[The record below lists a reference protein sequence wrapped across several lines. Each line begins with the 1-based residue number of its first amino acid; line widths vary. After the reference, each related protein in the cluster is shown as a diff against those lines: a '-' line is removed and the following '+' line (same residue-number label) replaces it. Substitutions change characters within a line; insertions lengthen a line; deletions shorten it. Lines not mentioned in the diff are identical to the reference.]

1 MDRLEAM
8 SVLLAIVEAG
18 SLSGASRKLGAPLPT
33 ISRKLTELEA
43 HLNTRLLVRSTR
55 RLSLTDAGMA
65 YVAAAKRILD
75 DVSEAERAAAGEY
88 SAPRGELVIAAPL
101 LFGRLH
107 VLPIVTDFLARFAEI
122 DIRLILSD
130 RNARLIDDHID
141 MAVRIGAL
149 PDSAMIATRVGEMR
163 RVVCGSPCYF
173 AAHGTP
179 RAPSDV
185 SALACVTFGMFDPD
199 DTWNFPVPGRDAQ
212 RAIPIRARL
221 HVNAADAAI
230 DAAIA
235 GIGVTRVLAYQA
247 ARAVSQR
254 QLEIVLAD
262 FEPAPLPVSL
272 IHTAQSLMP
281 LKLRAFL
288 DFLAPRLRTQL
299 QSLAAGI

>member
-8 SVLLAIVEAG
+8 SVLLAVVEAG

-33 ISRKLTELEA
+33 ISRKLSELEA

-55 RLSLTDAGMA
+55 RLSLTDAGSA
-65 YVAAAKRILD
+65 YVAAAKRILE

-107 VLPIVTDFLARFAEI
+107 VLPVVADFLARFAEI
-122 DIRLILSD
+122 DIRLMLSD

-141 MAVRIGAL
+141 LAVRIGAL
-149 PDSAMIATRVGEMR
+149 PDSSMMATRVGEMR
-163 RVVCGSPCYF
+163 RVVCGSPRYF

-179 RAPSDV
+179 REPSDL
-185 SALACVTFGMFDPD
+185 SALACVSFGVLDPD
-199 DTWNFPVPGRDAQ
+199 DAWNFPVPGQDAQ
-212 RAIPIRARL
+212 RAIPIRSRL

-235 GIGVTRVLAYQA
+235 GIGVTRVLAYQT
-247 ARAVSQR
+247 ARAVSQK
-254 QLEIVLAD
+254 QLEVVLAD

-281 LKLRAFL
+281 LKLHAFL
-288 DFLAPRLRTQL
+288 DFFAPRLRAQL
-299 QSLAAGI
+299 QSLSAEI

>member
-8 SVLLAIVEAG
+8 SVLLAVVEAG

-33 ISRKLTELEA
+33 ISRKLSELEA
-43 HLNTRLLVRSTR
+43 HLNARLLMRSTR
-55 RLSLTDAGMA
+55 RLSLTDAGTA
-65 YVAAAKRILD
+65 YVAAAKRILE
-75 DVSEAERAAAGEY
+75 DVSEAERAATGEY
-88 SAPRGELVIAAPL
+88 RAPRGELVIAAPL

-107 VLPIVTDFLARFAEI
+107 VLPIVTEFLARFAEI
-122 DIRLILSD
+122 DIRLVLSD

-149 PDSAMIATRVGEMR
+149 PDSSMMATRVGEMR
-163 RVVCGSPCYF
+163 RVVCGSPSYF

-179 RAPSDV
+179 REPSDL
-185 SALACVTFGMFDPD
+185 SALACVTFGVLDPD
-199 DTWNFPVPGRDAQ
+199 DAWNFPVPGRDAQ
-212 RAIPIRARL
+212 HAIPVRSRL

-230 DAAIA
+230 DAAIV
-235 GIGVTRVLAYQA
+235 GVGVTRVLSYQA
-247 ARAVSQR
+247 ARAVSQN

-262 FEPAPLPVSL
+262 FEPERLPVSL

-299 QSLAAGI
+299 QSLSAAI

>member
-1 MDRLEAM
+1 
-8 SVLLAIVEAG
+8 
-18 SLSGASRKLGAPLPT
+18 
-33 ISRKLTELEA
+33 
-43 HLNTRLLVRSTR
+43 
-55 RLSLTDAGMA
+55 
-65 YVAAAKRILD
+65 VAAAKRILE

-107 VLPIVTDFLARFAEI
+107 VLPIVADFLARFAEI
-122 DIRLILSD
+122 DIRLVLSD
-130 RNARLIDDHID
+130 RNAGLIDDHID

-149 PDSAMIATRVGEMR
+149 PDSSMMATRVGEMR
-163 RVVCGSPCYF
+163 RVVCGSPRYF

-179 RAPSDV
+179 REPSDL
-185 SALACVTFGMFDPD
+185 SALACVSFGVLDPD
-199 DTWNFPVPGRDAQ
+199 DAWNFPVPGRDAQ
-212 RAIPIRARL
+212 RAIPIRSRL

-247 ARAVSQR
+247 ARAVSQK
-254 QLEIVLAD
+254 QLEVVLAD
-262 FEPAPLPVSL
+262 FEPEPLPVSL

-288 DFLAPRLRTQL
+288 DFLAPRLRAQL
-299 QSLAAGI
+299 QSLSAEI